1 MPVTLEQARQNAT
14 DALDLAVID
23 EFRTNQILDLLTF
36 QDVVNPAGGGGTLTY
51 TYTRKVS
58 RGTAAFRALNTEYTP
73 DESTTSRHSV
83 DLKPLG
89 GAFQVDRIIAGIG
102 PAATGSIALNMSDKI
117 ASARAEFGNAVI
129 NGDSAENED
138 SFDGLSK
145 ALAGSSTE
153 IDAADGE
160 YDWSASVDEST
171 SFTILEALDD
181 LLGTLDGEQGAA
193 IVGNKRAINKIK
205 SAARRSSM
213 YVQAP
218 GPRSTT
224 ISSYG
229 PVRLIEAGNGADGN
243 QPVIPV
249 AADGTT
255 DLYAVRF
262 ALDGFHGVST
272 MGGSLVKQW
281 QPDFNSAGAVKTGEV
296 ELGPIG
302 VALKK
307 TKAAAVVRGLKVA
320 GTAA

>member
-14 DALDLAVID
+14 DALDLAVIY

>member
-14 DALDLAVID
+14 DAIDLAVID

-89 GAFQVDRIIAGIG
+89 GSFQVDRILAGVG

-129 NGDSAENED
+129 NGDSADNED

-153 IDAADGE
+153 LDAADGE
-160 YDWSASVDEST
+160 FDWSASVNEDT
-171 SFTILEALDD
+171 SFTILEALDE
-181 LLGTLDGEQGAA
+181 LLGTIDGEQGAA
-193 IVGNKRAINKIK
+193 IIGNKRAINKIK

-218 GPRSTT
+218 GPRATT

-229 PVRLIEAGNGADGN
+229 AVRLIEAGNGADGN

-262 ALDGFHGVST
+262 GLDGFHGVST

-296 ELGPIG
+296 ELGPVG
-302 VALKK
+302 VVLKK

-320 GTAA
+320 TA

>member
-1 MPVTLEQARQNAT
+1 MPVTLSQARQNAT

-36 QDVVNPAGGGGTLTY
+36 QDAVNPAGGGGTLTY

-58 RGTAAFRALNTEYTP
+58 RGGAAFRAINTEYTP

-89 GAFQVDRIIAGIG
+89 GAFQVDRILAGIG
-102 PAATGSIALNMSDKI
+102 PAATGAIALNMSDKI
-117 ASARAEFGNAVI
+117 ASAQAEFGNAVI
-129 NGDSAENED
+129 NGDSAVDED

-153 IDAADGE
+153 ITAGTDPE
-160 YDWSASVDEST
+160 FDWSATTDESE
-171 SFTILEALDD
+171 SFKILEALDE
-181 LLGTLDGEQGAA
+181 LLGTLDSDQNAA
-193 IVGNKRAINKIK
+193 IIGNKRAINKIK

-218 GPRSTT
+218 GPRETT

-229 PVRLIEAGNGADGN
+229 PVRLIDAGNTADGN
-243 QPVIPV
+243 QPVIPITG
-249 AADGTT
+249 GTT

-262 ALDGFHGVST
+262 GLDGFHGVST
-272 MGGSLVKQW
+272 MGGQLIKQW
-281 QPDFNSAGAVKTGEV
+281 QPDFTTPGAVKTGEV
-296 ELGPIG
+296 EMGPIG

-307 TKAAAVVRGLKVA
+307 TKSAAVIRGLRVA
-320 GTAA
+320 S

>member
-1 MPVTLEQARQNAT
+1 MPVTLSQARQNAT
-14 DALDLAVID
+14 DAIDLAVID
-23 EFRTNQILDLLTF
+23 EFRTNQILDLLQF

-89 GAFQVDRIIAGIG
+89 GAFQVDRILAGVG

-117 ASARAEFGNAVI
+117 DSAKAEFGNAVI
-129 NGDSAENED
+129 NGDSAEDED
-138 SFDGLSK
+138 SFDGLNK

-153 IDAADGE
+153 LTATAE
-160 YDWSASVDEST
+160 FDWSKATDESEA
-171 SFTILEALDD
+171 FKILEALDE
-181 LLGTLDGEQGAA
+181 LLGTLDKSEGAA
-193 IVGNKRAINKIK
+193 IIANKRALNKIK
-205 SAARRSSM
+205 SAARRTSM
-213 YVQAP
+213 YVEAP
-218 GPRSTT
+218 GPRETSL
-224 ISSYG
+224 SSYG
-229 PVRLIEAGNGADGN
+229 NVRLIEAGNTSNGN
-243 QPVIPV
+243 DPVIPI
-249 AADGTT
+249 ADGKT
-255 DLYAVRF
+255 DIYAVRF

-296 ELGPIG
+296 EMGPVG

-307 TKAAAVVRGLKVA
+307 TKAAAVVRDVIL
-320 GTAA
+320 TAQD

>member
-1 MPVTLEQARQNAT
+1 MPVTLSQARQNAT
-14 DALDLAVID
+14 DAIDLAVID
-23 EFRTNQILDLLTF
+23 EFRTNQILDLLQF

-58 RGTAAFRALNTEYTP
+58 RGTAGFRALNTEYAP

-89 GAFQVDRIIAGIG
+89 GSFQVDRILAGVG

-117 ASARAEFGNAVI
+117 ASAQAEFGNAVI
-129 NGDSAENED
+129 NGDSATDED

-153 IDAADGE
+153 VDGSAAE
-160 YDWSASVDEST
+160 YDWTGAVNEDK
-171 SFTILEALDD
+171 SFLILEALDD
-181 LLGTLDGEQGAA
+181 LLGNLDNEQGAA
-193 IVGNKRAINKIK
+193 IIANKRAINKIK

-218 GPRSTT
+218 GPRGTT
-224 ISSYG
+224 LTSYG
-229 PVRLIEAGNGADGN
+229 PVRLIEAGNTANGN
-243 QPVIPV
+243 DQVIPI
-249 AADGTT
+249 DGTT
-255 DLYAVRF
+255 GATDIYAVRF

-272 MGGSLVKQW
+272 MGGQLVKQW
-281 QPDFNSAGAVKTGEV
+281 QPDFTSAGAVKTGEV
-296 ELGPIG
+296 EMGPVS

-307 TKAAAVVRGLKVA
+307 TKAAVVARGVRV
-320 GTAA
+320 